1 MSLSNIKKKFEAQ
14 RGFTIVELLIVVVV
28 IAILATIT
36 VVTYNG
42 VTARANGAA
51 AKTAAQSVLSKAEAY
66 AADGPTKLY
75 PTLPSDL
82 TTASGSTSYAFAN
95 AVFALGTGGTDP
107 NFTTPPTTAPSNPNT
122 IIFYRCASA
131 AGLQVAY
138 WDYTATTPA
147 WTTQTTGTC
156 TSPTFKS
163 VGADTP

>member
-1 MSLSNIKKKFEAQ
+1 MSLSNIKKKLQAQ
-14 RGFTIVELLIVVVV
+14 QGFTIVELLIVVVV

-51 AKTAAQSVLSKAEAY
+51 AKTAAQTVLSKAEAY

-75 PTLPSDL
+75 PTLPSNL
-82 TTASGSTSYAFAN
+82 VGAAGSTSYAYPN
-95 AVFALGTGGTDP
+95 AVFAVGTGGTDP
-107 NFTTPPTTAPSNPNT
+107 NFTTAPTTVPTNPNT
-122 IIFYRCASA
+122 VIFYACSGAT
-131 AGLQVAY
+131 GLQVAY

-147 WTTQTTGTC
+147 WTTQTTGSC

-163 VGADTP
+163 AGATS